1 MYKFSTL
8 RLTRAAIGLA
18 AASALALA
26 PMAAQAD
33 TTNATGT
40 LTAGSLSELA
50 PTITAFTGTLSGV
63 NQTVHAAVGAWYVH
77 DAVGDAA
84 AYHATAHPTT
94 PVLTAGPVAVA
105 TPVAL
110 GATAASIDS
119 AAAATGAGQWD
130 FAADGG
136 ATKSLAITIP
146 GDAVPGAYVDTLTY
160 TIAAGA

>member
-8 RLTRAAIGLA
+8 RLTRPPIGLA

-63 NQTVHAAVGAWYVH
+63 NQTVHAAVGAWDVN

-84 AYHATAHPTT
+84 AYHVTVSAGAPTIAGT
-94 PVLTAGPVAVA
+94 SIAGSLGPTWPPLTATTRNPPPPIPS
-105 TPVAL
+105 TLSSPR
-110 GATAASIDS
+110 
-119 AAAATGAGQWD
+119 GQWRLQRRLRWERRPPD
-130 FAADGG
+130 
-136 ATKSLAITIP
+136 SWP
-146 GDAVPGAYVDTLTY
+146 R
-160 TIAAGA
+160 